1 MENSLRYL
9 RPGRDRSGF
18 VSSVIHLDLRPDLV
32 TRFANRF
39 VAIASANPVL
49 PKASDSHPHDLTT
62 SMLLQN
68 SRLVVLKTPSQSFA
82 TLAAICDEDDLLIS
96 R

>member
-1 MENSLRYL
+1 MGELFALCATWSGPL
-9 RPGRDRSGF
+9 GF
-18 VSSVIHLDLRPDLV
+18 VSSAIHDLRPDLV
-32 TRFANRF
+32 RRFANCF

-49 PKASDSHPHDLTT
+49 PKASDPHPADLTP

-68 SRLVVLKTPSQSFA
+68 SRLVVLNNPSQSFA
-82 TLAAICDEDDLLIS
+82 TLAAICGEDDLLFS